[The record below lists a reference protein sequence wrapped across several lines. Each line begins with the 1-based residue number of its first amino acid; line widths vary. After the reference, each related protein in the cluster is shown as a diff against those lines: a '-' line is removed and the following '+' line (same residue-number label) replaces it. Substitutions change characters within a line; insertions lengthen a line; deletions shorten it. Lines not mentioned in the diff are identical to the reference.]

1 MNSYKIA
8 VGTSKNNIIKNKEVS
23 WNTLKEKL
31 TNHVLYDNKERAPLL
46 LGCTFR
52 NGARSQE
59 NIIEHSLLTI
69 DIDSAQCSLVDLEFN
84 LEMNTDSALIA
95 YSTFNHKT
103 NEPRIR
109 IIVPLARPI
118 TPSQYR
124 VVTRVFCEN
133 LGLKADESSFKPSQG
148 MFFPSCSNENKDEI
162 WTMARDGEPFEV
174 PQELLIS
181 VKESDELDL
190 MSLIEAT
197 PLDLSTDEIDA
208 YLLAYPA
215 QDKEYDEWLEVGAAL
230 NHQFSGDENGYQKWV
245 AWSAL
250 SDKHDEK
257 TMRAKWKS
265 FGRVTR
271 TGKNITFATVIHRVK
286 ENGGI
291 AENHSLMEK
300 LCEEAGAVST
310 MPEYSEF
317 KKKLQSMNE
326 LILPQDLRGMVAAR
340 LADKFGKTQG
350 IGKAEIKKA
359 LSPAKKEK
367 SGDIKSPDWLE
378 PWYYVEKTCEFANS
392 LLNYT
397 IKREAFNAKYD
408 RESECQMFEKPA
420 SVVALNDF
428 KIPLVVDQM
437 FWPGA
442 GVTFS
447 YEGKQML
454 NSYHCSG
461 VEPCSTIDA
470 DGQRVIDMFM
480 DHLRFTLS
488 DEREQRILLDWMAYV
503 IQNPGKRVNWAL
515 LLQGAQ
521 GVGKSY
527 FGNVMQ
533 MILGELVRNLEPTA
547 ISGRFTGWAHGA
559 LVVVVEEIRISGA
572 NRYETLDRMKP
583 FITNKTV
590 QIEEKGRDHRTVP
603 NFTSYFML
611 TNHKDAIPLAD
622 GDRRYCV
629 LFSRVQSEDQLF
641 DELGGKVGAQ
651 NHFKKLF
658 AETERRSDAMARFF
672 LDYQISEE
680 FSAEGRAPD
689 TNAKQSMIDVNVSP
703 DRMLLESAIDE
714 HQCAVI
720 NDEIIDV
727 TWLNE
732 LCESSETELPKTRAL
747 SAILLELGFVQIENR
762 RVKVNER
769 YHYVWYKEKKELSDT
784 LVKAKV
790 RNFFDKDE
798 APF

>member
-8 VGTSKNNIIKNKEVS
+8 VGSDLGGVKNIELT
-23 WNTLKEKL
+23 WDELKEKL
-31 TNHVLYDNKERAPLL
+31 TTHKQADRKGGEFFLAGHFKGSRRVEEEML
-46 LGCTFR
+46 FR
-52 NGARSQE
+52 
-59 NIIEHSLLTI
+59 SLLTI
-69 DIDSAQCSLVDLEFN
+69 DIDHPEMSLSDLEYQ
-84 LEMNTDSALIA
+84 LTMNIDTAYIA
-95 YSTFNHKT
+95 YSTFQHSPAA
-103 NEPRIR
+103 PRIR
-109 IIVPLARPI
+109 LVIPLSAPVS
-118 TPSQYR
+118 PAQYR
-124 VVTRVFCEN
+124 TLSRSFCDE
-133 LGLKADESSFKPSQG
+133 LGVKVDSASFVPNQA
-148 MFFPSCSNENKDEI
+148 MFLPSCPDLTVAWFDIGE
-162 WTMARDGEPFEV
+162 GEPLEV
-174 PQELLIS
+174 CSLVS

-190 MSLIEAT
+190 MSLIEST
-197 PLDLSTDEIDA
+197 PLDLSADEIDA

-291 AENHSLMEK
+291 AENHSLMET

-310 MPEYSEF
+310 MQEYSEF

-461 VEPCSTIDA
+461 VEPCSAIDA

-533 MILGELVRNLEPTA
+533 MVLGELVRNLEPTA

-658 AETERRSDAMARFF
+658 NETERRSDAMARFF

-714 HQCAVI
+714 HQCGVI
-720 NDEIIDV
+720 NDEILDV
-727 TWLNE
+727 SWLNE
-732 LCESSETELPKTRAL
+732 LCESSETELPKTRAM
-747 SAILLELGFVQIENR
+747 SAILLELGFVQIDKR
-762 RVKVNER
+762 RAKVNESL
-769 YHYVWYKEKKELSDT
+769 HYIWYKEGKGLTSE

>member
-8 VGTSKNNIIKNKEVS
+8 VGSDLGGVKNIELT
-23 WNTLKEKL
+23 WDELKEKL
-31 TNHVLYDNKERAPLL
+31 TTHKQAERKGGEFFLAGHFKGSRRVEEEML
-46 LGCTFR
+46 FR
-52 NGARSQE
+52 
-59 NIIEHSLLTI
+59 SLLTI
-69 DIDSAQCSLVDLEFN
+69 DIDHPEMLLSDLEYQ
-84 LEMNTDSALIA
+84 LTMNIDTAYIA
-95 YSTFNHKT
+95 YSTFQHSPVA
-103 NEPRIR
+103 PRIR
-109 IIVPLARPI
+109 LVIPLSAPVSPAQYRILSRSFCDTLGVKVDSASFVPNQAMFLPSCPDLNVAWFDIGEGEPLA
-118 TPSQYR
+118 
-124 VVTRVFCEN
+124 V
-133 LGLKADESSFKPSQG
+133 SSL
-148 MFFPSCSNENKDEI
+148 
-162 WTMARDGEPFEV
+162 V
-174 PQELLIS
+174 S

-245 AWSAL
+245 SWSAL

-291 AENHSLMEK
+291 AENHSLMET

-442 GVTFS
+442 GVTFN

-461 VEPCSTIDA
+461 VEPCSAIDA

-689 TNAKQSMIDVNVSP
+689 TNAKQAMIDVNVSP

-714 HQCAVI
+714 HQCGVI

-784 LVKAKV
+784 MVKAKV

>member
-8 VGTSKNNIIKNKEVS
+8 VGSDLGGVKNIELT
-23 WNTLKEKL
+23 WDELKEKL
-31 TNHVLYDNKERAPLL
+31 TTHKQAERKGGEFFLAGHFKGSRRVEEEML
-46 LGCTFR
+46 FR
-52 NGARSQE
+52 
-59 NIIEHSLLTI
+59 SLLTI
-69 DIDSAQCSLVDLEFN
+69 DIDHPEMSLTDLEYQ
-84 LEMNTDSALIA
+84 LTMNIDTAYIA
-95 YSTFNHKT
+95 YSTFQHSSAA
-103 NEPRIR
+103 PRIR
-109 IIVPLARPI
+109 LVIPLSAPVSPAQYRTLSRSFCDELGVKVDSASFVPNQAMFLPSCPDLNVAWFDVAEGEPLA
-118 TPSQYR
+118 
-124 VVTRVFCEN
+124 V
-133 LGLKADESSFKPSQG
+133 SSL
-148 MFFPSCSNENKDEI
+148 
-162 WTMARDGEPFEV
+162 V
-174 PQELLIS
+174 S
-181 VKESDELDL
+181 VKESDDLDL
-190 MSLIEAT
+190 MTLIEST
-197 PLDLSTDEIDA
+197 PLDLSADEIDA

-230 NHQFSGDENGYQKWV
+230 NHQFSGNENGYQKWL

-291 AENHSLMEK
+291 AENHSLMET

-461 VEPCSTIDA
+461 VEPCDAIDA

-503 IQNPGKRVNWAL
+503 IQNPGKRVNWAI

-629 LFSRVQSEDQLF
+629 LFSRVQSEEQLF

-651 NHFKKLF
+651 NYFKKLF
-658 AETERRSDAMARFF
+658 SETERRSDAMARFF

-689 TNAKQSMIDVNVSP
+689 TNAKQAMIDVNVSP
-703 DRMLLESAIDE
+703 ARMLLESAIDE
-714 HQCAVI
+714 HQCGVI
-720 NDEIIDV
+720 NDEILDV
-727 TWLNE
+727 SWLNE
-732 LCESSETELPKTRAL
+732 LCESSETELPKTNAM
-747 SAILLELGFVQIENR
+747 SAILLEIGFVQIKDR
-762 RVKVNER
+762 RTKINGK
-769 YHYVWYKEKKELSDT
+769 YHYVWYKEKKELNDA

>member
-8 VGTSKNNIIKNKEVS
+8 VGSDLGGVKNIELT
-23 WNTLKEKL
+23 WDELKEKL
-31 TNHVLYDNKERAPLL
+31 TTHKQADRKGGEFFLAGHFKGSRRVEEEML
-46 LGCTFR
+46 FR
-52 NGARSQE
+52 
-59 NIIEHSLLTI
+59 SLLTI
-69 DIDSAQCSLVDLEFN
+69 DIDHPEMSLADLEYQ
-84 LEMNTDSALIA
+84 LTMNIDVAYIA
-95 YSTFNHKT
+95 YSTFQHSPT
-103 NEPRIR
+103 APRIR
-109 IIVPLARPI
+109 LVIPLSAPVSPAQYRTLSRAFCDELGVKVDSASFVPNQAMFLPSCPDLNAAWFDIGEGEPLAVN
-118 TPSQYR
+118 SL
-124 VVTRVFCEN
+124 V
-133 LGLKADESSFKPSQG
+133 
-148 MFFPSCSNENKDEI
+148 
-162 WTMARDGEPFEV
+162 
-174 PQELLIS
+174 S

-190 MSLIEAT
+190 MSLIEST
-197 PLDLSTDEIDA
+197 PLDLSADEIDA

-230 NHQFSGDENGYQKWV
+230 NHQFSGDDSGYQKWV

-291 AENHSLMEK
+291 AENHSLMET

-442 GVTFS
+442 GVTFN

-461 VEPCSTIDA
+461 VEPCSAIDA

-503 IQNPGKRVNWAL
+503 IQNPSKRVNWAL

-629 LFSRVQSEDQLF
+629 LFSRVQSEEQLF

-658 AETERRSDAMARFF
+658 SETERRSDAMARFF
-672 LDYQISEE
+672 LDYQISED

-689 TNAKQSMIDVNVSP
+689 TNAKQAMIDVNVSP

-714 HQCAVI
+714 HQCVVI

-732 LCESSETELPKTRAL
+732 LCESSETELPKTRTL
-747 SAILLELGFVQIENR
+747 SAILLELGFVQIDKR
-762 RVKVNER
+762 RMKVNDSL
-769 YHYVWYKEKKELSDT
+769 HYVWYKEGKNINSELA
-784 LVKAKV
+784 KAKV

>member
-8 VGTSKNNIIKNKEVS
+8 VGSDLGGVKNIELT
-23 WNTLKEKL
+23 WDELKEKL
-31 TNHVLYDNKERAPLL
+31 TTHKQAERKGGEFFLAGHFKGSRRVEEEML
-46 LGCTFR
+46 FR
-52 NGARSQE
+52 
-59 NIIEHSLLTI
+59 SLLTI
-69 DIDSAQCSLVDLEFN
+69 DIDHPEMSLSDLEYQ
-84 LEMNTDSALIA
+84 LTMNIDTAYIA
-95 YSTFNHKT
+95 YSTFQHSPVS
-103 NEPRIR
+103 PRIR
-109 IIVPLARPI
+109 LVIPLSAPVSPAQYRTLSRSFCDELGVKVDSASFVPNQAMFLPSCPDLKAAWFDIGEGEPLA
-118 TPSQYR
+118 
-124 VVTRVFCEN
+124 V
-133 LGLKADESSFKPSQG
+133 ESL
-148 MFFPSCSNENKDEI
+148 
-162 WTMARDGEPFEV
+162 V
-174 PQELLIS
+174 S
-181 VKESDELDL
+181 VKESGELDL
-190 MSLIEAT
+190 MSLIEST

-230 NHQFSGDENGYQKWV
+230 NHQFSGDDNGYQKWV

-291 AENHSLMEK
+291 AENHSLMET

-310 MPEYSEF
+310 MQEYSEF

-359 LSPAKKEK
+359 LLPAKKEK

-408 RESECQMFEKPA
+408 RESECQILEKPA

-442 GVTFS
+442 GVTFN

-461 VEPCSTIDA
+461 VEPCGAIDA

-629 LFSRVQSEDQLF
+629 LFSRVQSEEQLF

-658 AETERRSDAMARFF
+658 SETERRSDAMARFF

-689 TNAKQSMIDVNVSP
+689 TSAKQAMIDVNVSP
-703 DRMLLESAIDE
+703 ARMLLESAIDE
-714 HQCAVI
+714 HQCGVI
-720 NDEIIDV
+720 NDEIIDI

-732 LCESSETELPKTRAL
+732 LCESSETELPKTNAM
-747 SAILLELGFVQIENR
+747 SAILLELGFVQIKDR
-762 RVKVNER
+762 RTKINGK
-769 YHYVWYKEKKELSDT
+769 YHYVWYKEKKELSDER
-784 LVKAKV
+784 VKAKV

>member
-8 VGTSKNNIIKNKEVS
+8 VGSDLGGVKNIELT
-23 WNTLKEKL
+23 WDELKEKL
-31 TNHVLYDNKERAPLL
+31 TTHKQAERKGGEFFLAGHFKGSRRVEEEML
-46 LGCTFR
+46 FR
-52 NGARSQE
+52 
-59 NIIEHSLLTI
+59 SLLTI
-69 DIDSAQCSLVDLEFN
+69 DIDHPEMSLSDLEYQ
-84 LEMNTDSALIA
+84 LTMNIDVAYIA
-95 YSTFNHKT
+95 YSTFQHSPAA
-103 NEPRIR
+103 PRIR
-109 IIVPLARPI
+109 LVIPLSAPVSPAQYRTLSRSFCDELGVKVDSASFVPNQAMFLPSCPDLNVAWFDVGEGEPLAI
-118 TPSQYR
+118 NQL
-124 VVTRVFCEN
+124 V
-133 LGLKADESSFKPSQG
+133 
-148 MFFPSCSNENKDEI
+148 
-162 WTMARDGEPFEV
+162 
-174 PQELLIS
+174 S
-181 VKESDELDL
+181 VKESDDLDL
-190 MSLIEAT
+190 MSLIEST
-197 PLDLSTDEIDA
+197 PLDLSVDEIDA

-230 NHQFSGDENGYQKWV
+230 NHQFSGDDNGYQKWV

-291 AENHSLMEK
+291 AENHSLMET

-317 KKKLQSMNE
+317 KKKLKNMNE

-359 LSPAKKEK
+359 LLPAKKEK

-442 GVTFS
+442 GVTFN

-461 VEPCSTIDA
+461 VEPCSAIDA
-470 DGQRVIDMFM
+470 DGQRVINMFM

-629 LFSRVQSEDQLF
+629 LFSRVQSEEQLF
-641 DELGGKVGAQ
+641 DELGGKVEAQ

-658 AETERRSDAMARFF
+658 SETERRSDAMARFF

-689 TNAKQSMIDVNVSP
+689 TNAKQAMIDVNVSP

-720 NDEIIDV
+720 NDEIVDI

-732 LCESSETELPKTRAL
+732 LCESSETELPKTRAM
-747 SAILLELGFVQIENR
+747 SAILLELGFVQIKDR
-762 RVKVNER
+762 RTKINGK
-769 YHYVWYKEKKELSDT
+769 YHYIWYKEKKELNDT
-784 LVKAKV
+784 LTKAKV

>member
-8 VGTSKNNIIKNKEVS
+8 VGSDLGGVKNIELT
-23 WNTLKEKL
+23 WDELKEKL
-31 TNHVLYDNKERAPLL
+31 TTHKQAERKGGEFFLAGHFKGSRRVEEEML
-46 LGCTFR
+46 FR
-52 NGARSQE
+52 
-59 NIIEHSLLTI
+59 SLLTI
-69 DIDSAQCSLVDLEFN
+69 DIDHPEMSLSDLEYQ
-84 LEMNTDSALIA
+84 LTMNIDTAYIA
-95 YSTFNHKT
+95 YSTFQHSPVS
-103 NEPRIR
+103 PRIR
-109 IIVPLARPI
+109 LVIPLSAPVSPAQYRTLSRSFCDELGVKVDSASFVPNQAMFLPSCPDLNVAWFDVGEGEPLA
-118 TPSQYR
+118 
-124 VVTRVFCEN
+124 V
-133 LGLKADESSFKPSQG
+133 ESL
-148 MFFPSCSNENKDEI
+148 
-162 WTMARDGEPFEV
+162 V
-174 PQELLIS
+174 S

-190 MSLIEAT
+190 MTLIEST
-197 PLDLSTDEIDA
+197 PLDLSSDEIDA

-230 NHQFSGDENGYQKWV
+230 NHQFSGDDNGYQKWV

-271 TGKNITFATVIHRVK
+271 IGKNITFATVIHRVK

-291 AENHSLMEK
+291 AENHSLMET

-310 MPEYSEF
+310 MQEYSEF

-442 GVTFS
+442 GVTFN

-461 VEPCSTIDA
+461 VEPCSTIDE

-480 DHLRFTLS
+480 EHLRFTLS

-629 LFSRVQSEDQLF
+629 LFSRVQSEEQLF

-658 AETERRSDAMARFF
+658 YETERRSDAMARFF

-689 TNAKQSMIDVNVSP
+689 TNAKQAMIDVNVSP
-703 DRMLLESAIDE
+703 ARMLLESAIDE

-720 NDEIIDV
+720 NDEIIDI

-732 LCESSETELPKTRAL
+732 LCESSETELPKTNAM
-747 SAILLELGFVQIENR
+747 SAILLELGFVQIKDR
-762 RVKVNER
+762 RTKINGK
-769 YHYVWYKEKKELSDT
+769 YHYIWYKEKKELNDT
-784 LVKAKV
+784 LTKAKV

>member
-1 MNSYKIA
+1 MNTYKIA
-8 VGTSKNNIIKNKEVS
+8 VGSDLGGVKNIELT
-23 WNTLKEKL
+23 WDELKEKL
-31 TNHVLYDNKERAPLL
+31 TTHKQAERKGGEFFLAGHFKGSRRVEEEML
-46 LGCTFR
+46 FR
-52 NGARSQE
+52 
-59 NIIEHSLLTI
+59 SLLTI
-69 DIDSAQCSLVDLEFN
+69 DIDHPEMSLSDLEYQ
-84 LEMNTDSALIA
+84 LTMNIDAAYIA
-95 YSTFNHKT
+95 YSTFQHSPVA
-103 NEPRIR
+103 PRIR
-109 IIVPLARPI
+109 LVIPLSAPVS
-118 TPSQYR
+118 PAQYR
-124 VVTRVFCEN
+124 TLSRSFCDE
-133 LGLKADESSFKPSQG
+133 LGVKVDSASFVPNQAMFLPSCPDLKAAWFDI
-148 MFFPSCSNENKDEI
+148 C
-162 WTMARDGEPFEV
+162 DGEPLSIDSLV
-174 PQELLIS
+174 S

-190 MSLIEAT
+190 IALIEST
-197 PLDLSTDEIDA
+197 PLDLSSDEIDA

-230 NHQFSGDENGYQKWV
+230 NHQFYRNDNGYQKWV
-245 AWSAL
+245 KWSSL

-291 AENHSLMEK
+291 AENHSLMET

-461 VEPCSTIDA
+461 VEPCSAIDA

-480 DHLRFTLS
+480 EHLRFTLS

-629 LFSRVQSEDQLF
+629 LFSRVQSEEQLF

-658 AETERRSDAMARFF
+658 NETERRSDAMARFF

-703 DRMLLESAIDE
+703 ARMLLESAIDE
-714 HQCAVI
+714 HQCGVI
-720 NDEIIDV
+720 NDEILDV
-727 TWLNE
+727 SWLNE
-732 LCESSETELPKTRAL
+732 LCESSETELPKTNAM
-747 SAILLELGFVQIENR
+747 SAILLELGFVQIDKR
-762 RVKVNER
+762 RAKVNGK
-769 YHYVWYKEKKELSDT
+769 YHYVWYKEGKGLTSE

>member
-8 VGTSKNNIIKNKEVS
+8 VGSDLGGVKNIELT
-23 WNTLKEKL
+23 WDELKEKL
-31 TNHVLYDNKERAPLL
+31 TTHKQAERKGGEFFLAGHFKGSRRVEEEML
-46 LGCTFR
+46 FR
-52 NGARSQE
+52 
-59 NIIEHSLLTI
+59 SLLTI
-69 DIDSAQCSLVDLEFN
+69 DIDHPEMSLSDLEYQ
-84 LEMNTDSALIA
+84 LTMNIDAAYIA
-95 YSTFNHKT
+95 YSTFQHSPVS
-103 NEPRIR
+103 PRIR
-109 IIVPLARPI
+109 LVIPLSAPVSPAQYRTLSRSFCDELGVKVDSASFVPNQAMFLPSCPDLKAAWFDVGEGEPLA
-118 TPSQYR
+118 
-124 VVTRVFCEN
+124 V
-133 LGLKADESSFKPSQG
+133 ESL
-148 MFFPSCSNENKDEI
+148 
-162 WTMARDGEPFEV
+162 V
-174 PQELLIS
+174 S
-181 VKESDELDL
+181 VKESDEIDL
-190 MSLIEAT
+190 MTLIEST
-197 PLDLSTDEIDA
+197 PLDLSSDEIDA

-230 NHQFSGDENGYQKWV
+230 NHQFSGDDNGYQKWV

-291 AENHSLMEK
+291 AENHSLMET
-300 LCEEAGAVST
+300 LCEEAGTVST
-310 MPEYSEF
+310 MQEYSEF

-359 LSPAKKEK
+359 LLPAKKEK

-408 RESECQMFEKPA
+408 RESECKMFEKPA

-442 GVTFS
+442 GVTFN

-461 VEPCSTIDA
+461 VEPCSTIDE

-480 DHLRFTLS
+480 EHLRFTLS

-629 LFSRVQSEDQLF
+629 LFSRVQSEEQLF
-641 DELGGKVGAQ
+641 DELGGKVVAQ

-658 AETERRSDAMARFF
+658 SETERRSDAMARFF

-689 TNAKQSMIDVNVSP
+689 TNAKQAMIDVNVSP
-703 DRMLLESAIDE
+703 ARMLLESAIDE
-714 HQCAVI
+714 HQCVVI
-720 NDEIIDV
+720 NDEIIDI

-732 LCESSETELPKTRAL
+732 LCESSETELPKTNAM
-747 SAILLELGFVQIENR
+747 SAILLELGFVQIKDR
-762 RVKVNER
+762 RTKINGK
-769 YHYVWYKEKKELSDT
+769 YHYVWYKEKKELSDER
-784 LVKAKV
+784 VKAKV

>member
-8 VGTSKNNIIKNKEVS
+8 VGSDLGGVKNIELT
-23 WNTLKEKL
+23 WDELKEKL
-31 TNHVLYDNKERAPLL
+31 TTHKQADRKGGEFFLAGHFKGSRRVEEEML
-46 LGCTFR
+46 FR
-52 NGARSQE
+52 
-59 NIIEHSLLTI
+59 SLLTI
-69 DIDSAQCSLVDLEFN
+69 DIDHPEMSLSDLEYQ
-84 LEMNTDSALIA
+84 LTMNIDTAYIA
-95 YSTFNHKT
+95 YSTFQHSPVS
-103 NEPRIR
+103 PRIR
-109 IIVPLARPI
+109 LVIPLSAPVSPAQYRTLSRSFCDELGVKVDSASFVPNQAMFLPSCPDLNVAWFDIGEGEPLA
-118 TPSQYR
+118 
-124 VVTRVFCEN
+124 V
-133 LGLKADESSFKPSQG
+133 ESL
-148 MFFPSCSNENKDEI
+148 
-162 WTMARDGEPFEV
+162 V
-174 PQELLIS
+174 S
-181 VKESDELDL
+181 VKESGELDL
-190 MSLIEAT
+190 MTLIEST
-197 PLDLSTDEIDA
+197 PLDLSSDEIDA

-230 NHQFSGDENGYQKWV
+230 NHQFSGDDNGYQKWV

-291 AENHSLMEK
+291 AENHSLMET

-310 MPEYSEF
+310 MQEYSEF

-359 LSPAKKEK
+359 LLPAKKEK
-367 SGDIKSPDWLE
+367 SGNIKSPDWLE

-408 RESECQMFEKPA
+408 RESECKILEKPA

-442 GVTFS
+442 GVTFN

-461 VEPCSTIDA
+461 VEPCGAIDA

-629 LFSRVQSEDQLF
+629 LFSRVQSEEQLF

-658 AETERRSDAMARFF
+658 SETERRSDAMARFF

-689 TNAKQSMIDVNVSP
+689 TNAKQAMIDVNVSP
-703 DRMLLESAIDE
+703 ARMLLESAIDE
-714 HQCAVI
+714 HQCGVI
-720 NDEIIDV
+720 NDEIIDI

-732 LCESSETELPKTRAL
+732 LCNSSETELPKTSAL

-762 RVKVNER
+762 RIKVNER
-769 YHYVWYKEKKELSDT
+769 YHYVWYKDKKELSDER
-784 LVKAKV
+784 VKAKV

>member
-8 VGTSKNNIIKNKEVS
+8 VGSDLGGVKNIELT
-23 WNTLKEKL
+23 WDELKEKL
-31 TNHVLYDNKERAPLL
+31 TTHKQAERKGGEFFLAGHFKGSRRVEEEML
-46 LGCTFR
+46 FR
-52 NGARSQE
+52 
-59 NIIEHSLLTI
+59 SLLTI
-69 DIDSAQCSLVDLEFN
+69 DIDHPEMSLSDLEYQ
-84 LEMNTDSALIA
+84 LTMNIDTAYIA
-95 YSTFNHKT
+95 YSTFQHSPAA
-103 NEPRIR
+103 PRIR
-109 IIVPLARPI
+109 LVIPLSAPVSPAQYRILSRSFCDELGVKVDSASFVPNQAMFLPSCPDLNVAWFDVGEGEPLA
-118 TPSQYR
+118 
-124 VVTRVFCEN
+124 V
-133 LGLKADESSFKPSQG
+133 SSL
-148 MFFPSCSNENKDEI
+148 
-162 WTMARDGEPFEV
+162 V
-174 PQELLIS
+174 S

-190 MSLIEAT
+190 MSLIEST
-197 PLDLSTDEIDA
+197 PLDLSADEIDA

-230 NHQFSGDENGYQKWV
+230 NHQFSGDENGYQKWLN
-245 AWSAL
+245 WSAL

-291 AENHSLMEK
+291 AENHSLMET
-300 LCEEAGAVST
+300 LCEEAGAVSS
-310 MPEYSEF
+310 MLEYSEF

-367 SGDIKSPDWLE
+367 SGDIKTPDWLE

-442 GVTFS
+442 GVTFD
-447 YEGKQML
+447 YEGKRML

-461 VEPCSTIDA
+461 VEPCDAIDA

-651 NHFKKLF
+651 NYFKKLF

-689 TNAKQSMIDVNVSP
+689 TNAKQAMIDVNVSP
-703 DRMLLESAIDE
+703 ARMLLESAIDE
-714 HQCAVI
+714 HQCGVI
-720 NDEIIDV
+720 NDEIIDI

-732 LCESSETELPKTRAL
+732 LCESSETELPKTSAI
-747 SAILLELGFVQIENR
+747 SAILLELGFVQIKDR
-762 RVKVNER
+762 RTKINGK
-769 YHYVWYKEKKELSDT
+769 YHYVWYKDKKELNDT

>member
-8 VGTSKNNIIKNKEVS
+8 VGSDLGGVKNIELT
-23 WNTLKEKL
+23 WDELKEKL
-31 TNHVLYDNKERAPLL
+31 TTHKQAERKGGEFFLAGHFKGSRRVEEEML
-46 LGCTFR
+46 FR
-52 NGARSQE
+52 
-59 NIIEHSLLTI
+59 SLLTI
-69 DIDSAQCSLVDLEFN
+69 DIDHPEMSLADLEYQ
-84 LEMNTDSALIA
+84 LTMNIDVAYIA
-95 YSTFNHKT
+95 YSTFQHSPT
-103 NEPRIR
+103 APRIR
-109 IIVPLARPI
+109 LVIPLSDPVSPAQYRTLSRSFCDALGVKVDSASFVPNQAMFLPSCPDLNAAWFDIGEGEPLAVG
-118 TPSQYR
+118 SL
-124 VVTRVFCEN
+124 V
-133 LGLKADESSFKPSQG
+133 
-148 MFFPSCSNENKDEI
+148 
-162 WTMARDGEPFEV
+162 
-174 PQELLIS
+174 S

-190 MSLIEAT
+190 MSLIEST

-230 NHQFSGDENGYQKWV
+230 NHQFSGDDNGYQKWV

-291 AENHSLMEK
+291 AENHSLMET

-310 MPEYSEF
+310 MTEYSEF

-340 LADKFGKTQG
+340 LADKFGKIQG

-359 LSPAKKEK
+359 LLPAKKEK

-480 DHLRFTLS
+480 AHLRFTLN

-629 LFSRVQSEDQLF
+629 LFSRVQSEEQLF

-658 AETERRSDAMARFF
+658 SETERRSDAMARFF

-689 TNAKQSMIDVNVSP
+689 TNAKQAMIDVNVSP
-703 DRMLLESAIDE
+703 ARMLLESAIDE
-714 HQCAVI
+714 HQCGVI
-720 NDEIIDV
+720 NDEIIDI

-732 LCESSETELPKTRAL
+732 LCDSSETELPKTNAM
-747 SAILLELGFVQIENR
+747 SAILLELGFVQIKDR
-762 RVKVNER
+762 RTKINGK

>member
-8 VGTSKNNIIKNKEVS
+8 VGSDLGGVKNIELT
-23 WNTLKEKL
+23 WDELKEKL
-31 TNHVLYDNKERAPLL
+31 TTHKQAERKGGEFFLAGHFKGSRRVEEEML
-46 LGCTFR
+46 FR
-52 NGARSQE
+52 
-59 NIIEHSLLTI
+59 SLLTI
-69 DIDSAQCSLVDLEFN
+69 DIDHPEMSLSDLEYQ
-84 LEMNTDSALIA
+84 LTMNIDAAYIA
-95 YSTFNHKT
+95 YSTFQHSPVS
-103 NEPRIR
+103 PRIR
-109 IIVPLARPI
+109 LVIPLSAPVSPAQYRTLSRSFCDELGVKVDSASFVPNQAMFLPSCPDLKAAWFDVGEGEPLA
-118 TPSQYR
+118 
-124 VVTRVFCEN
+124 V
-133 LGLKADESSFKPSQG
+133 ESL
-148 MFFPSCSNENKDEI
+148 
-162 WTMARDGEPFEV
+162 V
-174 PQELLIS
+174 S
-181 VKESDELDL
+181 VKESDEIDL
-190 MSLIEAT
+190 MTLIEST
-197 PLDLSTDEIDA
+197 PLDLSSDEIDA

-230 NHQFSGDENGYQKWV
+230 NHQFSGDDNGYQKWV

-250 SDKHDEK
+250 SDKHNDK

-291 AENHSLMEK
+291 AKNHSLMET

-310 MPEYSEF
+310 MQEYSEF
-317 KKKLQSMNE
+317 KKKLQSMSE

-359 LSPAKKEK
+359 LLPAKKEK

-408 RESECQMFEKPA
+408 RESECQMLEKPA

-442 GVTFS
+442 GVTFN

-461 VEPCSTIDA
+461 VEPCGAIDA

-629 LFSRVQSEDQLF
+629 LFSRVQSEEQLF
-641 DELGGKVGAQ
+641 DELGGKVEAQ

-658 AETERRSDAMARFF
+658 SETERRSDAMARFF

-689 TNAKQSMIDVNVSP
+689 TNAKQAMIDVNVSP
-703 DRMLLESAIDE
+703 ARMLLESAIDE

-720 NDEIIDV
+720 NDEIIDI

-732 LCESSETELPKTRAL
+732 LCESSETELPKTNAM
-747 SAILLELGFVQIENR
+747 SAILLELGFVQIKDR
-762 RVKVNER
+762 RTKINGK
-769 YHYVWYKEKKELSDT
+769 YHYVWYKEKKELNDT
-784 LVKAKV
+784 LTKAKV

>member
-8 VGTSKNNIIKNKEVS
+8 VGSDLGGVKNIELT
-23 WNTLKEKL
+23 WDELKEKL
-31 TNHVLYDNKERAPLL
+31 TTHKQAERKGGEFFLAGHFKGSRRVEEEML
-46 LGCTFR
+46 FR
-52 NGARSQE
+52 
-59 NIIEHSLLTI
+59 SLLTI
-69 DIDSAQCSLVDLEFN
+69 DIDHPEMSLADLEYQ
-84 LEMNTDSALIA
+84 LTMNIDTAYIA
-95 YSTFNHKT
+95 YSTFQHSPVS
-103 NEPRIR
+103 PRIR
-109 IIVPLARPI
+109 LVIPLSAPVS
-118 TPSQYR
+118 PAQYR
-124 VVTRVFCEN
+124 TLSRSFCDE
-133 LGLKADESSFKPSQG
+133 LGVKVDSASFVPNQS
-148 MFFPSCSNENKDEI
+148 MLLPSCPDLTVA
-162 WTMARDGEPFEV
+162 WFDVGDGEPLAV
-174 PQELLIS
+174 RSLVS

-190 MSLIEAT
+190 MSLIEST
-197 PLDLSTDEIDA
+197 PLDLSADEIDA

-230 NHQFSGDENGYQKWV
+230 NHQFSGDDNGYHKWV
-245 AWSAL
+245 KWSAL

-291 AENHSLMEK
+291 AENHSLMET

-461 VEPCSTIDA
+461 VEPCGEIDA

-703 DRMLLESAIDE
+703 ARMLLESAIDE
-714 HQCAVI
+714 HQCRVI
-720 NDEIIDV
+720 NDEIIDI

-732 LCESSETELPKTRAL
+732 LCESSETELPKTNAM
-747 SAILLELGFVQIENR
+747 SAILLELGFVQIKDR
-762 RVKVNER
+762 RTKINGK
-769 YHYVWYKEKKELSDT
+769 YHYVWYKEKKELNDT
-784 LVKAKV
+784 LTKAKV

>member
-8 VGTSKNNIIKNKEVS
+8 VGSDLGGVKNIELT
-23 WNTLKEKL
+23 WDELKEKL
-31 TNHVLYDNKERAPLL
+31 TTHKQAEHKKDGEFFLAGHFKGSRRVEEAML
-46 LGCTFR
+46 FR
-52 NGARSQE
+52 
-59 NIIEHSLLTI
+59 SLLTI
-69 DIDSAQCSLVDLEFN
+69 DIDHPEMSLTDLEYQ
-84 LEMNTDSALIA
+84 LTMNIDTAYIA
-95 YSTFNHKT
+95 YSTFRHSPIA
-103 NEPRIR
+103 PRIR
-109 IIVPLARPI
+109 LVIPLSAPVSPDQYRILSRAFCDELGVKVDKASFVPNQAMFLPSCPDLSVAWFDIGEGEPLAVG
-118 TPSQYR
+118 SL
-124 VVTRVFCEN
+124 V
-133 LGLKADESSFKPSQG
+133 
-148 MFFPSCSNENKDEI
+148 
-162 WTMARDGEPFEV
+162 
-174 PQELLIS
+174 S

-190 MSLIEAT
+190 MSLIEST

-230 NHQFSGDENGYQKWV
+230 NHQFSGDDSGYQKWV

-291 AENHSLMEK
+291 AENHSLMET

-461 VEPCSTIDA
+461 VEPCNTIDA

-488 DEREQRILLDWMAYV
+488 DEREQKILLDWMAYV

-629 LFSRVQSEDQLF
+629 LFSRVQSEEQLF

-658 AETERRSDAMARFF
+658 SETERRSDAMARFF
-672 LDYQISEE
+672 LDYQISED

-689 TNAKQSMIDVNVSP
+689 TNAKQAMIDVNVSP

-714 HQCAVI
+714 HQCGVI
-720 NDEIIDV
+720 NDEIIDI

-747 SAILLELGFVQIENR
+747 SAILLELGFVQIDKR
-762 RVKVNER
+762 RAKVNESL
-769 YHYVWYKEKKELSDT
+769 HYIWYKEGKGLTSEQ
-784 LVKAKV
+784 VKAKV